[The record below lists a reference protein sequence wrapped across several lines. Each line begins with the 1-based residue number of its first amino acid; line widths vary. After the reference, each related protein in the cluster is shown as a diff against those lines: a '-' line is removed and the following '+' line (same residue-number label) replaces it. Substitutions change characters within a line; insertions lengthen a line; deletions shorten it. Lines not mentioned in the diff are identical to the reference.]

1 MKKIEYEWTKKEKE
15 VNVSIEEVADGIVD
29 SYVFENEDDVCDD
42 DISNYLMEEE
52 ISGAT
57 DEDFD
62 KIGALVRSKVAENL
76 ENDKQYQRELLENRD
91 CILRCIEHFIRN
103 DGEDWYLT
111 PEEILNEILKTEIN
125 EEVFSKIYHKRW

>member
-15 VNVSIEEVADGIVD
+15 VNVSVEEVADAIVD
-29 SYVFENEDDVCDD
+29 SYVFENEDDICDD
-42 DISNYLMEEE
+42 DISNYLIEKR
-52 ISGAT
+52 ISDAT

-62 KIGALVRSKVAENL
+62 KISALVRSKVAENL

-111 PEEILNEILKTEIN
+111 PEEILDEILKN
-125 EEVFSKIYHKRW
+125 GNK

>member
-1 MKKIEYEWTKKEKE
+1 MKKIEYEWNKKEKE
-15 VNVSIEEVADGIVD
+15 VNVSVEEVADGIVD

-62 KIGALVRSKVAENL
+62 KIGALVRSKVAKNL

-91 CILRCIEHFIRN
+91 CILKCIDHFIRN
-103 DGEDWYLT
+103 DSDEDWYLT
-111 PEEILNEILKTEIN
+111 PEEILDEILKN
-125 EEVFSKIYHKRW
+125 GNK

>member
-15 VNVSIEEVADGIVD
+15 VNVSIEEVADGIID
-29 SYVFENEDDVCDD
+29 SYIFENEDDVCDD

-111 PEEILNEILKTEIN
+111 PEEILDEILKN
-125 EEVFSKIYHKRW
+125 GNK